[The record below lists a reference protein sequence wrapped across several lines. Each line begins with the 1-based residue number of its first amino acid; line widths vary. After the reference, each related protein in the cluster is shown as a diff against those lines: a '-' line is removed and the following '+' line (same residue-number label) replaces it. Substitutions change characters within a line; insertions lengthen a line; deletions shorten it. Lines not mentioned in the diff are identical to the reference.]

1 MQDMKILR
9 LVGSRYAKRIIL
21 VFAVAMGNSE
31 DAPSRYGGST
41 PRLINLSGPFDEKNY
56 NQPLSMG
63 YCLGVKSEDISL
75 ANAE

>member
-9 LVGSRYAKRIIL
+9 LVGSRYAKRIIF

-41 PRLINLSGPFDEKNY
+41 PRLINLSGSF
-56 NQPLSMG
+56 
-63 YCLGVKSEDISL
+63 
-75 ANAE
+75 